1 MKSRFFGLKLGS
13 AVALVASAA
22 FVHGADDSAA
32 NARARSI
39 AVERE
44 ARVRA
49 IQAVNSDTPLYFSQ
63 VSRAHGQ
70 NVNWHSSHQSHR
82 SHSSHYSHRSGY

>member
-1 MKSRFFGLKLGS
+1 MNLKSLGLKLGS
-13 AVALVASAA
+13 AFALVVSAA
-22 FVHGADDSAA
+22 FAHGAANDSAA
-32 NARARSI
+32 NAKDI
-39 AVERE
+39 AVERA

-49 IQAVNSDTPLYFSQ
+49 IQTVNSDTPLYFSQ
-63 VSRAHGQ
+63 VSRTHGQ

>member
-1 MKSRFFGLKLGS
+1 MNLKSLGLKLGS
-13 AVALVASAA
+13 AFALAVSAA
-22 FVHGADDSAA
+22 FAHGASASAA
-32 NARARSI
+32 NAEDI

-49 IQAVNSDTPLYFSQ
+49 IQAINSDTPLYFSQ
-63 VSRAHGQ
+63 VSRTHGQ

>member
-1 MKSRFFGLKLGS
+1 MTNLRFLGLKLCS

-22 FVHGADDSAA
+22 FVHGADNSAA
-32 NARARSI
+32 NARNI
-39 AVERE
+39 TVERE